1 MVFGVEPFECLQGLF
16 SKVPMDRQGQS
27 MGVYGVYLAG
37 ASFKGQG
44 DCTQAFRV
52 LSFQGRRSLIQ
63 WSS

>member
-1 MVFGVEPFECLQGLF
+1 SRSNAYRDCFLKYLWID
-16 SKVPMDRQGQS
+16 KDRVW
-27 MGVYGVYLAG
+27 GVYGVYLAG